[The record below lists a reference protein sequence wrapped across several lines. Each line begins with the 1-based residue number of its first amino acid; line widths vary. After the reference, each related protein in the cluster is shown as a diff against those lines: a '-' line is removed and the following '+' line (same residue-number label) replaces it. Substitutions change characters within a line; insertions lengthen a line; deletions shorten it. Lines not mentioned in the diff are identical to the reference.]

1 MTPSASYSLEVILTL
16 SMGEAETAV
25 RDALQREGFGII
37 SEIDITAKLKEKLGV
52 DHPPHKILGACNPKL
67 AYQALQDNIDVAL
80 ALPCN
85 VVLREEGDH
94 TIITALLPSIALR
107 PFMGASVQDAAK
119 KAEEALHRSFNH
131 LVS

>member
-1 MTPSASYSLEVILTL
+1 MTPSSSYSLEVMLTL

-37 SEIDITAKLKEKLGV
+37 SEIDIAAKLKEKLGI

-67 AYQALQDNIDVAL
+67 AYQALQGNIDAAL

-85 VVLREEGDH
+85 VILREEGDH
-94 TIITALLPSIALR
+94 TIITALLPSIALQ
-107 PFMGASVQDAAK
+107 PFAGTSVQDAAK
-119 KAEEALHRSFNH
+119 KAEEALHQSFSH